1 MTNDSERF
9 MRRAIELSINGFPA
23 PNPHVGCV
31 IVKNGEIVGEG
42 FHDHAGGPHAEVVA
56 LQQAGEKARGADVY
70 VTLEPCNHTGRTP
83 PCSNAL
89 INAGVAS
96 VRIATVDF
104 NPKATGGMEALRDA
118 GIGLMI
124 GILEEEAYK
133 VNEQFLTA
141 MRRATPYVVG
151 KVAMSLDGRVSL
163 PNGESK
169 WITNEDSRAMGHR
182 LRAECGAV
190 LVGRNTVVRDNPLLT
205 ARVDGVVNQP
215 TRIVLDPN
223 SALSGMEKV
232 FGDEAPTIHVV
243 KQPLHERQLQA
254 PMNGNEIDL
263 PALLKSLFDRGITG
277 ILIEGGPITLGH
289 FLKQGLLDRLE
300 VFVAPKALGSGPA
313 WVQLQVD
320 HLANAYAL
328 DLRAMRQLGSDIW
341 LTYQPIAPMQTAG

>member
-1 MTNDSERF
+1 MINDSERF

-31 IVKNGEIVGEG
+31 VVKNGEIIGEG
-42 FHDHAGGPHAEVVA
+42 FHHHAGAPHAEVVA
-56 LQQAGEKARGADVY
+56 LQQAGDRATGADVY

-83 PCSNAL
+83 PCTNAL
-89 INAGVAS
+89 IAAGVAS
-96 VRIATVDF
+96 VTIACLDP
-104 NPKATGGMEALRDA
+104 NPKAAGGLDVLKAA
-118 GIGLMI
+118 GITVTQ
-124 GILEEEAYK
+124 GILDQEARAE
-133 VNEQFLTA
+133 NIAFLTA
-141 MRRATPYVVG
+141 MEHHRPYIVG

-169 WITNEDSRAMGHR
+169 WITNEESRAMGHR

-243 KQPLHERQLQA
+243 KQPLHDRQLQA

-263 PALLKSLFDRGITG
+263 PALLKSLFERGITG

-320 HLANAYAL
+320 HLANAYAF

-341 LTYQPIAPMQTAG
+341 LTYQPVTPMQTAG